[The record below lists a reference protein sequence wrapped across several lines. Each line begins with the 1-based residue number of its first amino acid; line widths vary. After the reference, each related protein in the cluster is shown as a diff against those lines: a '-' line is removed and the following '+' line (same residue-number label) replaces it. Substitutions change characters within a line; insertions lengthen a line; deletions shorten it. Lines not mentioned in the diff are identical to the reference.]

1 MLRRDDEDE
10 VVMRDDDGVQPARSA
25 GALDEPQIHLTA
37 ACRGEHLRRVADGYR
52 DAARLAKRWV
62 VRGSATG
69 ARATRVSGGM
79 LPRRDPP
86 R

>member
-1 MLRRDDEDE
+1 
-10 VVMRDDDGVQPARSA
+10 MRDDDGVQPARSA

-69 ARATRVSGGM
+69 ARATRGHL
-79 LPRRDPP
+79 LPRGWQKVEGLSVE
-86 R
+86 